1 MNESGVSL
9 VEAVAGVALASA
21 IAATTV
27 EVQRTSLQ
35 TMRLVEARRGAV
47 AAANNLLTAAIDAP
61 CSPPHR
67 VAPCPSHLECNV
79 STRPL
84 GSGGAAGDEA
94 PDLIVVR
101 VKVGSAGGRFPAVR
115 LAGVRPATAGCD

>member
-1 MNESGVSL
+1 LNESGVSL
-9 VEAVAGVALASA
+9 IEAVAGVALASA

-35 TMRLVEARRGAV
+35 IMRLAEARRSAV
-47 AAANNLLTAAIDAP
+47 ATANNLLTAAIDAP

-67 VAPCPSHLECNV
+67 VALCPAHLECDV
-79 STRPL
+79 SARPL
-84 GSGGAAGDEA
+84 ASGRTGGST

-101 VKVGSAGGRFPAVR
+101 VEVGPVDSGFPAVR
-115 LAGVRPATAGCD
+115 LAGVRSATAGCD